1 MLALGPL
8 REMGR
13 SQLESD
19 LISCSAA
26 TSVCEKS
33 HCGELA
39 LLLHQQKRRHYVE
52 LGVFICNAIISA
64 REKCPQMLW
73 ALLSLEEQRRYDLLC
88 CHQRMLDG
96 GHMHPGDAVENFY
109 FKSLISV
116 VKRAGSKSWHDI
128 SSWNE
133 MPLCSSGRPHAF
145 VLLSA
150 RARRTRRWT

>member
-8 REMGR
+8 REMER
-13 SQLESD
+13 SQLEAD

-73 ALLSLEEQRRYDLLC
+73 ALLSLEEQRR
-88 CHQRMLDG
+88 
-96 GHMHPGDAVENFY
+96 
-109 FKSLISV
+109 S
-116 VKRAGSKSWHDI
+116 
-128 SSWNE
+128 
-133 MPLCSSGRPHAF
+133 
-145 VLLSA
+145 
-150 RARRTRRWT
+150 

>member
-1 MLALGPL
+1 MGRSPKADGAVPQGRWLRSEKPLAFALISAWSRGQRLVLALGPL

-39 LLLHQQKRRHYVE
+39 LLLHQQKRQHYVE

-73 ALLSLEEQRRYDLLC
+73 ALLSLGEQRR
-88 CHQRMLDG
+88 
-96 GHMHPGDAVENFY
+96 
-109 FKSLISV
+109 S
-116 VKRAGSKSWHDI
+116 
-128 SSWNE
+128 
-133 MPLCSSGRPHAF
+133 
-145 VLLSA
+145 
-150 RARRTRRWT
+150 